1 MSRAGGIHL
10 AGRVGLVS
18 RVGLVGVLGLVLCAL
33 SCTSR
38 PPEDEGQYVRGVE
51 SARAEKDAA
60 FQKAP
65 DGEPVPLSRRGQ
77 LLPLAYFP
85 IDPAYN
91 VPAVLKPSTDRATM
105 IMPTSTGGQREMR
118 RVGALEF
125 TLKSQVMKL
134 TAFVE
139 ADATSVDHLFVP
151 FTDLTSGTETY
162 PAGRYLDLDRN
173 ATGLYAIDFNR
184 AYHPFCY
191 YNPTY
196 DCPYPPAENRLKTP
210 IRAGERT
217 KKPKTEN

>member
-173 ATGLYAIDFNR
+173 ATGLYALDFNR

-196 DCPYPPAENRLKTP
+196 DCPYPPAENRLKIP

-217 KKPKTEN
+217 KKSKTEN

>member
-1 MSRAGGIHL
+1 MGGIGGKWTGGNENL
-10 AGRVGLVS
+10 KGLVPA
-18 RVGLVGVLGLVLCAL
+18 LLLVLAAACG
-33 SCTSR
+33 SR
-38 PPEDEGQYVRGVE
+38 PPENEGQYIRE
-51 SARAEKDAA
+51 IEAARAEKDAA

-65 DGEPVPLSRRGQ
+65 DGEPVPLSRRVQ

-91 VPAVLKPSTDRATM
+91 VPAVLQPMTDRATM

-125 TLKSQVMKL
+125 TLKGQTWKL

-139 ADATSVDHLFVP
+139 ANAPNVDHLFVP

-196 DCPYPPAENRLKTP
+196 DCPYPPAENRLKIP
-210 IRAGERT
+210 IRAGERVKNSKLET
-217 KKPKTEN
+217 QN